1 MKQGKLIAWK
11 FVVRNGVPGLA
22 LTIETDEGLVE
33 VFLAG
38 VLVSQIL
45 TQLSYSAE

>member
-1 MKQGKLIAWK
+1 MKQGKLVAWK
-11 FVVRNGVPGLA
+11 LVVKFGIPGLN

-45 TQLSYSAE
+45 TQLSYSGE